1 MNTEV
6 IWESSP
12 DSLRCSATSLRCSDS
27 ANWLQP
33 ARPVEYNPEHIV
45 IFHVLHWNRAG
56 VSDLVSEF
64 GKRQPLIALNTELLA
79 ATLKSSAESILLK
92 DCNGTILIGSQGV
105 ANFYGCSVDELPGL
119 DAYSA
124 LPPDLAARIQERDRI
139 TVETGETEISEET
152 WDLGYEQ
159 RTLLVSR
166 SPVRGKDGTILGVV
180 TGYKNISA
188 IKQAY
193 LLFEQNQKRFLALA
207 DTCPVGIF
215 ECNPYHQITYVNP
228 EWERIMGLRMSDVIG
243 QKWTEFV
250 AEEHLHLVQ
259 PLIEGRVSAR
269 GDDRVDCQ
277 LRGKNEC
284 MVELSLNRVANL
296 GNHTVSYIGSAVD
309 LTYRLAAE
317 LQLREKANLMRDL
330 TSSVPAIIWQ
340 LSHDAQCIFVSD
352 FWEELTGKP
361 IAAALERNWE
371 DVIHPE
377 DLNDVVAQFQAV
389 LTQQKKSASFEFRLE
404 GRTGQWRWVLSTF
417 QQLHNT
423 EGKCIGL
430 AGHSIDITDRRQAEI
445 ELLHYSFVLEER
457 VSERTIE
464 LSRANESLQGEIETR
479 RHAEEMLEEKRS
491 ELAHFSR
498 IAVMGKLSGE
508 LAHELNQPLN
518 AIQNYVGSL
527 EKILSSSP
535 ALNAATSILEQLN
548 KEIVRAAK
556 IIRRTR
562 DFVSTGTHRSEELD
576 VSELVADTALMLR
589 GEARRRGLTIQIIDN
604 AKHSLFLGDPIRLQQ
619 VLVNL
624 VLNGLEAMVDHDG
637 SNKLAVVEI
646 AKTSQGISIA
656 VHDSGCGVE
665 ESERERLFEA
675 FFTTKATG
683 LGMGLAI
690 SRGIIEDHGGT
701 LTYQPRESGG
711 STFVIEL
718 RF

>member
-1 MNTEV
+1 MST
-6 IWESSP
+6 
-12 DSLRCSATSLRCSDS
+12 
-27 ANWLQP
+27 NWLQT
-33 ARPVEYNPEHIV
+33 ARPVEYNTESNL
-45 IFHVLHWNRAG
+45 VLKRCKLKQSGSLGLA
-56 VSDLVSEF
+56 SEI
-64 GKRQPLIALNTELLA
+64 GKRQPLIELNTELLA
-79 ATLKSSAESILLK
+79 AALKSSAESILIK
-92 DCNGTILIGSQGV
+92 DCNGTMLLGSQGV
-105 ANFYGCSVDELPGL
+105 ANFYGCSVEELPGR

-124 LPPDLAARIQERDRI
+124 LPPDLAARIQERDRT
-139 TVETGETEISEET
+139 TVETGATELCEET

-166 SPVRGKDGTILGVV
+166 SPIRGKDGTILGVM

-188 IKQAY
+188 TKQAY
-193 LLFEQNQKRFLALA
+193 LLFEQNQERFLALA

-215 ECNPYHQITYVNP
+215 ECNPYLQITYVNP

-243 QKWTEFV
+243 QNWTQFV
-250 AEEHLHLVQ
+250 AEEHQHLVQ
-259 PLIEGRVSAR
+259 QLIERKGSTR
-269 GDDRVDCQ
+269 GDDRVDCR
-277 LRGKNEC
+277 LRGKHEC

-296 GNHTVSYIGSAVD
+296 DNHTVSYIGSAVD
-309 LTYRLAAE
+309 LTYRLASQ

-330 TSSVPAIIWQ
+330 TRSVPAIIWQ
-340 LSHDAQCIFVSD
+340 MSQEGQCIFVSD
-352 FWEELTGKP
+352 YWEELTGKP
-361 IAAALERNWE
+361 IAAALERNWM

-377 DLNDVVAQFQAV
+377 DLDNVVAQLQSV
-389 LTQQKKSASFEFRLE
+389 LKQQKRSTSFEFRLL
-404 GRTGQWRWVLSTF
+404 GRASEWRWVLNNC
-417 QQLHNT
+417 QQLHDT
-423 EGKCIGL
+423 EGNFIGL

-445 ELLHYSFVLEER
+445 ELLQYSFVLEER

-464 LSRANESLQGEIETR
+464 LRRANESLQVEIETR
-479 RHAEEMLEEKRS
+479 HHTEEMLEEKRS

-535 ALNAATSILEQLN
+535 VLDSATSILKQLN
-548 KEIVRAAK
+548 NEIARAAK

-576 VSELVADTALMLR
+576 LSELVSDTALMLK
-589 GEARRRGLTIQIIDN
+589 GEARRRGMTIQIVDN
-604 AKHSLFLGDPIRLQQ
+604 ANESLFLGDPIRLQQ

-624 VLNGLEAMVDHDG
+624 VLNGLEAMVDHSG
-637 SNKLAVVEI
+637 SDNRAVIEV
-646 AKTSQGISIA
+646 AKTSQRISIA
-656 VHDSGCGVE
+656 VHDSGCGVK
-665 ESERERLFEA
+665 ESERERLFDA

-690 SRGIIEDHGGT
+690 SRGIIEDHKGT

-718 RF
+718 PI